1 MLAKPNFE
9 RIYQPCYNTN
19 DSRFIYAYR
28 LGIYQGYFSLGTA
41 TMQCLFSSQKVMV
54 MSQAPA
60 THPFW
65 QIIRMVPDFPKA
77 GIDFYDI
84 TPLLRDHVPAVIE
97 ALLAALP
104 EGLLDTI
111 DSFAAIEARGF
122 IFASLLAGHTGKGIV
137 LVRKEGKLPPPVANK
152 SYALEYGKD
161 TLEMQAN
168 QRPDKV
174 LLVDDILATGGTI
187 RAAIELCQ
195 LAGHDVAAAL
205 VLLDLVDLHQP
216 MDVPVYTVLT
226 A

>member
-1 MLAKPNFE
+1 MLQQA
-9 RIYQPCYNTN
+9 TN
-19 DSRFIYAYR
+19 
-28 LGIYQGYFSLGTA
+28 
-41 TMQCLFSSQKVMV
+41 
-54 MSQAPA
+54 
-60 THPFW
+60 HPFW
-65 QIIRMVPDFPKA
+65 QIIRMVPDFPKP

-84 TPLLRDHVPAVIE
+84 TPLLRDHVPEVID

-104 EGLLDTI
+104 TGLLDSI
-111 DSFAAIEARGF
+111 DCFAAIEARGF
-122 IFASLLAGHTGKGIV
+122 IFASLLAGHTGKGMV

-168 QRPDKV
+168 IHPGKL

-195 LAGHDVAAAL
+195 SAGHEVAAAL
-205 VLLDLVDLHQP
+205 VLLDLVDLHEP
-216 MDVPVYTVLT
+216 LEVPVYTVLT